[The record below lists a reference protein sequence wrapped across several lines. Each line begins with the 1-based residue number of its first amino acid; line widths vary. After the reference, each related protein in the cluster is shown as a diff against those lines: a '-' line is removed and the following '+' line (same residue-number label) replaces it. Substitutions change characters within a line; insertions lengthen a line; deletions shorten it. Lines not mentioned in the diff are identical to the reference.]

1 MKRLEGF
8 KYMFLDFLDEH
19 RRCFE
24 KLADIETEVQSAAAV
39 MTKTL
44 EGGGKVLV
52 CGNGGSAADA
62 QHFVAELVGR
72 FEAERRALAAVALTT
87 DTSIMTAV
95 ANDYDFSR
103 VFARQVEA
111 LGKTGDVLMGIS
123 TSGLSANVGEAFRA
137 AARQGLFTIGLLGGD
152 GGSLK
157 SLCDTV
163 VVVPTARTARVQ
175 EAHGF
180 ILHVWAAAVEAA
192 LGSAPAA
199 SESRDSQNPGD
210 KA

>member
-1 MKRLEGF
+1 
-8 KYMFLDFLDEH
+8 MFADFLDEH
-19 RRCFE
+19 RRCFK
-24 KLADIETEVQSAAAV
+24 KLADIETEVQRAVAV
-39 MTKTL
+39 MTETL
-44 EGGGKVLV
+44 KGRGKVLV

-72 FEAERRALAAVALTT
+72 FEAERQALAAVALTT

-111 LGKTGDVLMGIS
+111 LGKAGDVLVGIS
-123 TSGLSANVGEAFRA
+123 TSGRSANVGKAFRTA
-137 AARQGLFTIGLLGGD
+137 GCQGLATIGLLGGD

-157 SLCDTV
+157 SLCDTA
-163 VVVPTARTARVQ
+163 VVVPSARTARIQ

-180 ILHVWAAAVEAA
+180 ILHVWAAAIEAVFGRSA
-192 LGSAPAA
+192 TGSGF
-199 SESRDSQNPGD
+199 ENSQNPGD
-210 KA
+210 KAPR